1 MRKRVTTALLL
12 ALAACAGQ
20 SQQGGGGSAGGGAV
34 AEPGTGGAPPASGA
48 QTRPAAGGETSNI
61 ARLEREARAIARPGP
76 CQEEGQCRTAEVGSR
91 PCGGP
96 REYLV
101 YCATTTDTVS
111 LFAKL
116 DSLAAAEKAYNER
129 EGLVSTCEFR
139 MPPTV
144 ELSGNACRV
153 VTNSPM

>member
-1 MRKRVTTALLL
+1 MRKTMIGALV

-20 SQQGGGGSAGGGAV
+20 SQGNGGGGSGGT
-34 AEPGTGGAPPASGA
+34 AEPGQAAAPPASGA
-48 QTRPAAGGETSNI
+48 EAPRAAPAGGDTSSI
-61 ARLEREARAIARPGP
+61 ARLERQARAIARPGP
-76 CQEEGQCRTAEVGSR
+76 CQEDGQCRTAPVGSR

-101 YCATTTDTVS
+101 YCATTTDTVA

-116 DSLAAAEKAYNER
+116 DSLVAAEKAYNER
-129 EGLVSTCEFR
+129 EGLASTCEFR

-144 ELSGNACRV
+144 ELSGNACRAM
-153 VTNSPM
+153 TAPPM